1 MIELNNGYDTFQMYM
16 ALKFHFTSKSYDF
29 FKYHGKTKTTKDIF
43 MRRKD
48 RYSFHKLS
56 RKYDITEMR
65 NYMVAN
71 FVNDNAKWI
80 GDMSGP
86 EGEEYYRDW
95 TKTQQSLS
103 YIFEN
108 DLIKLLNSVDT
119 PNQLLEVKP
128 GCYPILLSEAMGNS
142 IKLETLLILNYFM
155 NFVTMWNVAIDDDII
170 WPNYHMKCIKYAPF
184 MEYDKPKFKKILV
197 KNLTQ

>member
-1 MIELNNGYDTFQMYM
+1 M
-16 ALKFHFTSKSYDF
+16 ALKFHFTGKYDF
-29 FKYHGKTKTTKDIF
+29 FKYGGKVKTTKDIF
-43 MRRKD
+43 MKRKD
-48 RYSFHKLS
+48 RYSFHRLS
-56 RKYDITEMR
+56 RKYDIIEMR

-71 FVNDNAKWI
+71 FINDNGNWI
-80 GDMSGP
+80 GDMLDA
-86 EGEEYYRDW
+86 EGEEHYRDW

-108 DLIKLLNSVDT
+108 DLIKLLNSVDN

-142 IKLETLLILNYFM
+142 IKLETLIILNYFM
-155 NFVTMWNVAIDDDII
+155 NFCTMWNNNIDDDII
-170 WPNYHMKCIKYAPF
+170 WPNYYMKCVKYAPF
-184 MEYDKPKFKKILV
+184 IEYDKSKFKKILV